1 MEKKNGTLIEKLWTY
16 QKVKGGLAYISSIA
30 GMPTTSSQSEHH
42 FLATAEK
49 VAIYSGD
56 DNFEFSVWNC
66 FCYILNKNLIL
77 IFCCYIMQN
86 ERGGG
91 D

>member
-1 MEKKNGTLIEKLWTY
+1 MMEKKNGTLIEKLWTY

-56 DNFEFSVWNC
+56 DNFEFSV
-66 FCYILNKNLIL
+66 
-77 IFCCYIMQN
+77 
-86 ERGGG
+86 
-91 D
+91 